1 MKKFTTTGMEIPV
14 AGKSSYSIAGAAEIG
29 GAGIGNRGRA
39 LMETI
44 TEVLW
49 LRRDSKRDLEKRQGK

>member
-1 MKKFTTTGMEIPV
+1 MEIPV